1 MEGIEELGN
10 VPDCVIVLAAGEGS
24 RMKSPLPKVL
34 HRAGGRT
41 MIDWVLT
48 TLKRAG
54 VGQIITVT
62 GFGRESV
69 EAELEE
75 RHPDSKI
82 AIQWEQLGTGHAVQ
96 SALPL
101 IPPDSLLVGVF
112 SGDTPL
118 LTPGIVHDLAFEHET
133 RKADATI
140 LTAELS
146 DPSGYGRVVRDGE
159 EFVERIV
166 EEKDADQ
173 EVLKIS
179 EINAGAY
186 VYNRSALNES
196 LAQVRN
202 DNAQGEFYLTDTIGI
217 LRENGGRVAAYRA
230 PGDASEVMG
239 VNTVEQLV
247 EADLLLRERENSL

>member
-1 MEGIEELGN
+1 MEEIEELGN
-10 VPDCVIVLAAGEGS
+10 VPDCGIVLAAGEGT

-41 MIDWVLT
+41 LIDWVLT

-62 GFGRESV
+62 GFGREAI

-82 AIQWEQLGTGHAVQ
+82 AVQQEQLGTGHAVQ

-101 IPPDSLLVGVF
+101 IPTDALLVGVF

-118 LTPGIVHDLAFEHET
+118 LTARIVLDLASEHET
-133 RKADATI
+133 RNADATI

-159 EFVERIV
+159 GFVECIV
-166 EEKDADQ
+166 EEKDADR
-173 EVLKIS
+173 EMLKIR

-186 VYNRSALNES
+186 VYNRSALDES
-196 LAQVRN
+196 LAQLRN

-217 LRENGGRVAAYRA
+217 LSESGGRVAAYKV

-239 VNTVEQLV
+239 INTVEQLI
-247 EADLLLRERENSL
+247 EADLLLRERERSL